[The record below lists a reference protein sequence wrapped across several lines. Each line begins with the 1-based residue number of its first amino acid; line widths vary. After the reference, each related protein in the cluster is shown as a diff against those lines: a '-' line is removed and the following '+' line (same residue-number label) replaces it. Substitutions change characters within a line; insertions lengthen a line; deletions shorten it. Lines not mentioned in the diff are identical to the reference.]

1 MERLEKVTLHYEDGD
16 LLVLSTTLTADR
28 RARLFFRSVL
38 GAKSLEEQR
47 GYRCPRRRLS
57 LPALTLRVYD
67 WLSAN
72 GWEVAGAG
80 DVSTTVSLELER
92 RRSFV
97 RTKKAA
103 LKQKIEGSEFDF
115 SRVDVA
121 LQNFGWSADRTLRPH
136 QRIGVAH
143 ALTAINVGNFSVP
156 GAGKTTT
163 TLAAA
168 VTHLQAGTVDV
179 IVVVGPLACFDP
191 WEKETRAAIGSLIRT
206 RRVRGTARQRQV
218 TYQQVRANEL
228 LLLSY
233 PTAAADQMLLLDL
246 FNHHDVMLIVDESH
260 RVKRFRGGVWAP
272 ALVELSKRAKVRIV
286 LSGTPMPQSGKDLFT
301 QLSILWPDG
310 QLTGTREAF
319 ASRVESDFDDIVRDV
334 MPFVS
339 RTPKSAL
346 GLPPYRIHHHPVELS
361 GIQAEI
367 YELIENRFRQRI
379 ADAVTWQDKIESL
392 RRGRPIRLL
401 QAAANPL
408 TFSSKDA
415 YFRLPQMEDRAPTL
429 MERLVSYGFSDE
441 IPAKS
446 AAAIELIRSIVNKGE
461 KVVCWSNFVVNLDHF
476 RSLVT
481 QTLGIP
487 CYQIDGRVPAGQDA
501 LHSGSNSTIESAEGD
516 DTRESIIERFLRESG
531 PAVLVTN
538 PASCSESISLHSSC
552 HNAIYLDR
560 TYDCAMFLQSIDR
573 IHRLGLP
580 ADATVNVHII
590 DALIDGR
597 QTVDALVEASLASKS
612 QRMQKLLEGAELL
625 PIELS
630 EDPSVDAEGDEED
643 LEALLRYL
651 LGQDI

>member
-1 MERLEKVTLHYEDGD
+1 M
-16 LLVLSTTLTADR
+16 
-28 RARLFFRSVL
+28 
-38 GAKSLEEQR
+38 
-47 GYRCPRRRLS
+47 
-57 LPALTLRVYD
+57 TLRVYD

-72 GWEVAGAG
+72 GWEATGAG
-80 DVSTTVSLELER
+80 DVNTTVSLELER
-92 RRSFV
+92 RRSFI
-97 RTKKAA
+97 RTREAA
-103 LKQKIEGSEFDF
+103 QKQKNDGAEFDF
-115 SRVDVA
+115 SQVDLA
-121 LQNFGWSADRTLRPH
+121 MQSFGWSAERKLRPH

-168 VTHLQAGTVDV
+168 VTHLQARTVNLV
-179 IVVVGPLACFDP
+179 VVVGPLACFDP
-191 WEKETRAAIGSLIRT
+191 WEKETRAAVGSLIRT
-206 RRVRGTARQRQV
+206 RRVRGTSRQRQV
-218 TYQQVRANEL
+218 IYQQVRDNDL

-246 FNHHDVMLIVDESH
+246 FSHHDVMLIVDESH

-272 ALVELSKRAKVRIV
+272 ALVELSKRAKVRMV

-301 QLSILWPDG
+301 QLNILWPDG

-319 ASRVESDFDDIVRDV
+319 AGRIENDFDNVVRDV

-346 GLPPYRIHHHPVELS
+346 GLPPYRIHHHSAELS

-379 ADAVTWQDKIESL
+379 ADAVTWQDKIDSL

-401 QAAANPL
+401 QAASNPL

-446 AAAIELIRSIVNKGE
+446 AAALELIRSIADRGE

-481 QTLGIP
+481 YTLGIP

-501 LHSGSNSTIESAEGD
+501 LHSGSNAVIEEAGEV
-516 DTRESIIERFLRESG
+516 DTRESIIERFLQETG

-580 ADATVNVHII
+580 ANATVNVHII
-590 DALIDGR
+590 NASINGR
-597 QTVDALVEASLASKS
+597 HTVDALVDASLTSKS
-612 QRMQKLLEGAELL
+612 QRMQRLLEGAELL

-630 EDPSVDAEGDEED
+630 EDPSVDAEGNED
-643 LEALLRYL
+643 DLKALLRYL
-651 LGQDI
+651 LGQDA

>member
-1 MERLEKVTLHYEDGD
+1 MSSSKLVTLKFEGDD
-16 LLVLSTTLTADR
+16 LLVLGAALTADR

-38 GAKSLEEQR
+38 GAKPLDE

-57 LPALTLRVYD
+57 LSALALRVYD
-67 WLSAN
+67 WLFAN
-72 GWEVAGAG
+72 GWEAVGAG
-80 DVSTTVSLELER
+80 DVKSTVSLELER

-97 RTKKAA
+97 RTKEAA
-103 LKQKIEGSEFDF
+103 QKQKSEDAEFDF
-115 SRVDVA
+115 SHVNLAMR
-121 LQNFGWSADRTLRPH
+121 QFGWSTQRELRPH
-136 QRIGVAH
+136 QRAGVAH

-168 VTHLQAGTVDV
+168 VTHLQTGTADL

-191 WEKETRAAIGSLIRT
+191 WEKETRAAVGSLIRT
-206 RRVRGTARQRQV
+206 RRVRGTARQRQA
-218 TYQQVRANEL
+218 TYQQTKAKDL

-233 PTAAADQMLLLDL
+233 PTAAADQMMLLDL
-246 FNHHDVMLIVDESH
+246 FNSHDVMLIVDESH

-272 ALVELSKRAKVRIV
+272 ALVELAKRAKVRMV
-286 LSGTPMPQSGKDLFT
+286 LSGTPMPQSGRDLYS
-301 QLSILWPDG
+301 QLNILWPDG

-319 ASRVESDFDDIVRDV
+319 AGRVDNSFDEIVREV

-346 GLPPYRIHHHPVELS
+346 GLPPYTIHHHAVELS

-379 ADAVTWQDKIESL
+379 ADAVTWQDKIDSL

-401 QAAANPL
+401 QAASNPL
-408 TFSSKDA
+408 TFSSKDT

-429 MERLVSYGFSDE
+429 MERLISYGFSDE
-441 IPAKS
+441 VPAKS
-446 AAAIELIRSIVNKGE
+446 AAAIDLIRVIAERGE

-481 QTLGIP
+481 EMLGIP
-487 CYQIDGRVPAGQDA
+487 CYQIDGRVPASQDA
-501 LHSGSNSTIESAEGD
+501 LHPGTTSVTEMAGD
-516 DTRESIIERFLRESG
+516 EDTREAVIHRFLQERG

-538 PASCSESISLHSSC
+538 PASCSESISLHTSC

-580 ADATVNVHII
+580 ADATVNIHIM
-590 DALIDGR
+590 DAFIGGR
-597 QTVDALVEASLASKS
+597 QTVDALVEASLTSKS
-612 QRMQKLLEGAELL
+612 RRMQKLLEGAELL

-630 EDPSVDAEGDEED
+630 EDPSVDAEGNVED

-651 LGQDI
+651 LGQDE

>member
-1 MERLEKVTLHYEDGD
+1 MDGSKEVTLHYEGDD
-16 LLVLSTTLTADR
+16 LLVLSTALTADR

-38 GAKSLEEQR
+38 GAKQLEEGR

-57 LPALTLRVYD
+57 LYALTLRVYD
-67 WLSAN
+67 WLSVN
-72 GWEVAGAG
+72 GWSAAGAG
-80 DVSTTVSLELER
+80 DVSATVSLELER

-97 RTKKAA
+97 RTKEAA
-103 LKQKIEGSEFDF
+103 QRQKIDGAEFDF
-115 SRVDVA
+115 SRVDLA
-121 LQNFGWSADRTLRPH
+121 MRNFGWSAERKLRPH
-136 QRIGVAH
+136 QRVGVAH

-163 TLAAA
+163 TLATA
-168 VTHLQAGTVDV
+168 VTHLQSGTVNL
-179 IVVVGPLACFDP
+179 VVVIGPLACFDP
-191 WEKETRAAIGSLIRT
+191 WEKETRAAVGSLIRT
-206 RRVRGTARQRQV
+206 RRVRGSSRQRHV
-218 TYQQVRANEL
+218 MYQQVKSSDL

-233 PTAAADQMLLLDL
+233 PTAAADQMALLDL
-246 FNHHDVMLIVDESH
+246 FSHHDVMLIVDESH

-272 ALVELSKRAKVRIV
+272 ALVELSKRAKVRMV
-286 LSGTPMPQSGKDLFT
+286 LSGTPMPQSGRDLYT
-301 QLSILWPDG
+301 QLNILWPDG

-319 ASRVESDFDDIVRDV
+319 AGRVQQDFDDIVRDV

-346 GLPPYRIHHHPVELS
+346 GLPPYQIHHHPVELS
-361 GIQAEI
+361 GLQAEI
-367 YELIENRFRQRI
+367 YDLIENRFRQRI

-401 QAAANPL
+401 QAASNPL
-408 TFSSKDA
+408 TFSSKDS
-415 YFRLPQMEDRAPTL
+415 YFRLPQIEDRAPTL
-429 MERLVSYGFSDE
+429 MERLVTYGFSDE
-441 IPAKS
+441 TPAKS
-446 AAAIELIRSIVNKGE
+446 AAAIELIRSIADKGE

-481 QTLGIP
+481 QILGIP

-501 LHSGSNSTIESAEGD
+501 LHSESNSAPESAGDD
-516 DTRESIIERFLRESG
+516 DTRESIIDRFLQESG

-538 PASCSESISLHSSC
+538 PASCSESISLHTSC

-580 ADATVNVHII
+580 VDAKVNVHILH
-590 DALIDGR
+590 ALIDGR
-597 QTVDALVEASLASKS
+597 PTVDALVEASLTSKS

-630 EDPSVDAEGDEED
+630 EDPSIDAEGNDED

-651 LGQDI
+651 LGQEA

>member
-1 MERLEKVTLHYEDGD
+1 M
-16 LLVLSTTLTADR
+16 
-28 RARLFFRSVL
+28 
-38 GAKSLEEQR
+38 
-47 GYRCPRRRLS
+47 
-57 LPALTLRVYD
+57 TLRVYD
-67 WLSAN
+67 WLFAN
-72 GWEVAGAG
+72 GWEAAGAG
-80 DVSTTVSLELER
+80 EVNTTVSLELER

-97 RTKKAA
+97 RTKEAA
-103 LKQKIEGSEFDF
+103 QKQKSDGAEFDF
-115 SRVDVA
+115 SRVDLA
-121 LQNFGWSADRTLRPH
+121 MQGFGWSPERRLRPH
-136 QRIGVAH
+136 QRVGVAH

-168 VTHLQAGTVDV
+168 VTHLSSGTVNLV
-179 IVVVGPLACFDP
+179 VVVGPLACFDP
-191 WEKETRAAIGSLIRT
+191 WERETRAAVGTLIRT
-206 RRVRGTARQRQV
+206 RRVRGSSRQRHN
-218 TYQQVRANEL
+218 TYQQTRANDL

-233 PTAAADQMLLLDL
+233 PTAAADQMMLLDL
-246 FNHHDVMLIVDESH
+246 FNKHDVMLIVDESH

-272 ALVELSKRAKVRIV
+272 ALVELAKRAKVRMV
-286 LSGTPMPQSGKDLFT
+286 LSGTPMPQSGRDLYT
-301 QLSILWPDG
+301 QLNILWPDG

-319 ASRVESDFDDIVRDV
+319 AGRVNNNFDEVVRDV

-346 GLPPYRIHHHPVELS
+346 GLPPYTIQHHSVELS

-379 ADAVTWQDKIESL
+379 EDAVTWQDKIDSL

-401 QAAANPL
+401 QAASNPL
-408 TFSSKDA
+408 TFSAKDA
-415 YFRLPQMEDRAPTL
+415 YYRLPQLEDRTPTL

-441 IPAKS
+441 TPAKS
-446 AAAIELIRSIVNKGE
+446 AAAIDLIRSIAEKGE

-501 LHSGSNSTIESAEGD
+501 LHSDSNSVAEVAGDD
-516 DTRESIIERFLRESG
+516 DTRESIIDKFLQERG

-538 PASCSESISLHSSC
+538 PASCSESISLHTSC

-580 ADATVNVHII
+580 ADAHVNVHII
-590 DALIDGR
+590 DAVINGR
-597 QTVDALVEASLASKS
+597 QTVDALVEASLSSKS
-612 QRMQKLLEGAELL
+612 RRMQKLLEGAELL

-630 EDPSVDAEGDEED
+630 EDPSIDAEGTEDD

-651 LGQDI
+651 LGQDT

>member
-1 MERLEKVTLHYEDGD
+1 MDSSKEVTLEFEGD
-16 LLVLSTTLTADR
+16 DLIVLGAALTTDR

-38 GAKSLEEQR
+38 GAKPIDE

-57 LPALTLRVYD
+57 LQTLALRVYD
-67 WLSAN
+67 WLFAN
-72 GWEVAGAG
+72 GWEAVGAG
-80 DVSTTVSLELER
+80 DVNTTVSLELER

-97 RTKKAA
+97 RTKEAA
-103 LKQKIEGSEFDF
+103 QKQKIEGAEFDF
-115 SRVDVA
+115 SRVDLA
-121 LQNFGWSADRTLRPH
+121 MQQFGWSAQRELRPH
-136 QRIGVAH
+136 QRAGVAH

-163 TLAAA
+163 TLATA
-168 VTHLQAGTVDV
+168 VTHLQSGTANL

-191 WEKETRAAIGSLIRT
+191 WEKETSAAVGSLIRT
-206 RRVRGTARQRQV
+206 RRVRGTARQRQDS
-218 TYQQVRANEL
+218 YQQTKAKDL
-228 LLLSY
+228 LLVSY
-233 PTAAADQMLLLDL
+233 PTAAADQMALLDL
-246 FNHHDVMLIVDESH
+246 FKSHDVMLIVDESH

-272 ALVELSKRAKVRIV
+272 ALVELAKRAKVRMV
-286 LSGTPMPQSGKDLFT
+286 LSGTPMPQSGRDLYS
-301 QLSILWPDG
+301 QLNILWPDG

-319 ASRVESDFDDIVRDV
+319 AARVDNSFNDVVREV

-339 RTPKSAL
+339 RTPKSTL
-346 GLPPYRIHHHPVELS
+346 GLPPYTIHHHPVELT

-379 ADAVTWQDKIESL
+379 ADAVTWQDKIDSL

-401 QAAANPL
+401 QAASNPL
-408 TFSSKDA
+408 TFSSKDT

-429 MERLVSYGFSDE
+429 MERLISYGFSGE
-441 IPAKS
+441 VPAKS
-446 AAAIELIRSIVNKGE
+446 AAAIDLIRTIAERGE

-481 QTLGIP
+481 EILGIP
-487 CYQIDGRVPAGQDA
+487 CYQIDGRVPASQDA
-501 LHSGSNSTIESAEGD
+501 LHSVTTSVTETPGD
-516 DTRESIIERFLRESG
+516 EDTREAVIQRFLQERG

-538 PASCSESISLHSSC
+538 PASCSESISLHTSC

-573 IHRLGLP
+573 IHRLGLR
-580 ADATVNVHII
+580 ADAAVNIHIL

-597 QTVDALVEASLASKS
+597 QTVDALVEASLTSKS
-612 QRMQKLLEGAELL
+612 RRMQKLLEGAEIL

-630 EDPSVDAEGDEED
+630 DDPSVDAEGNVED

-651 LGQDI
+651 LGQDE